1 MMHIFQ
7 KSVLL
12 LIMVAVLAAC
22 SSSSEE
28 DLLPISPT
36 GEGHVVHLVGY
47 APGFETPAA
56 DAPGTAAEAAVT
68 RSAPSGYSAY
78 VPGKVAEMGIYM
90 LLPEDYAAPNVP
102 TEQLIKYDGSKWHAY
117 FSVERNK
124 TYTVYGYLPKG
135 EGMSSSLSKS
145 TANAATLTITGM
157 KPITP
162 DDICVITGVKE
173 TDNGLQ
179 EGYFSWYQSVTND
192 DYYIYMLLNHLYASL
207 RFSMKVDAE
216 YAQLRTIKLKSM
228 TLQADVASVIATV
241 SLTHK
246 GTGTE
251 TGTGTDVSYT
261 GTAGSYEAEI
271 FSDDEGTALSSQT
284 ETFINTC
291 FAPTLSDKLTLVTTY
306 DVYDRHGN
314 LIRKDRTVTNKLPN
328 LDALRGYRVQLNLT
342 VNPTYLYVLSD
353 PDLDA
358 PTVVIEN

>member
-1 MMHIFQ
+1 MQ
-7 KSVLL
+7 L
-12 LIMVAVLAAC
+12 LITVAVLAAC

-28 DLLPISPT
+28 DLLPTSPT
-36 GEGHVVHLVGY
+36 GEGHVVHIVSY
-47 APGFETPAA
+47 APGYET
-56 DAPGTAAEAAVT
+56 GTGTGTGSAVT

-78 VPGKVAEMGIYM
+78 VPEKVAEMGIYM

-117 FSVERNK
+117 FSVDRDK

-135 EGMSSSLSKS
+135 EGMVSSLSKS

-162 DDICVITGVKE
+162 DDICIITGVKE

-228 TLQADVASVIATV
+228 KLQADVASVGATV

-246 GTGTE
+246 GTGT
-251 TGTGTDVSYT
+251 GTVMEVSYT
-261 GTAGSYEAEI
+261 GTAGSFETEI

-291 FAPTLSDKLTLVTTY
+291 FAPTQSDKLTLVTTY
-306 DVYDRHGN
+306 DVYDRYGN

-358 PTVVIEN
+358 PTVSIGN